1 MDHRKTE
8 RGYLLRL
15 DRGEEL
21 IATLSAFLAE
31 KEIRSGAFT
40 GLGAVDDPELG
51 LFTMKSRE
59 YLRRRFEGEYE
70 IASITGNVS
79 TVDGQPFAH
88 VHGVFTDADCLA
100 IGGHLF
106 SAEVSVTCE
115 IDLVVYAGEVKRE
128 PDEAT
133 GLKLMR
139 FDP

>member
-8 RGYLLRL
+8 RGYLLRI

-21 IATLSAFLAE
+21 VATLTAFLAE
-31 KEIRSGAFT
+31 KEIRCGAIT

-51 LFTMKSRE
+51 LFTMKTRE

-79 TVDGQPFAH
+79 TVEGAPFPH
-88 VHGVFTDADCLA
+88 LHGVFTDADCAA
-100 IGGHLF
+100 IGGHIF
-106 SAEVSVTCE
+106 SAEVAVTCE

-128 PDEAT
+128 LDEVT
-133 GLKLMR
+133 TLKLMR
-139 FDP
+139 FDS